1 MRERE
6 REREN
11 MITKTCRKYE
21 RDEGVRDEAPH
32 ILKTDTKVATV
43 EREGK
48 NHTATGWKKTK
59 K

>member
-1 MRERE
+1 
-6 REREN
+6 